1 MSDLIKISCQRTSP
15 NWLQTSSADLA
26 TAISTASAL
35 QGTRLTEAFQAAVA
49 AGASLSE
56 LGACYSQ
63 MNNEFVVN
71 LRDALHDGDL
81 TQVSVLVAIAADQ
94 LSWSQT
100 TINALNGI
108 IAARSLRLV
117 DVVAAELGETAPETV
132 TAADV
137 DAALGR

>member
-1 MSDLIKISCQRTSP
+1 MIFTAITRKYPANEWR
-15 NWLQTSSADLA
+15 QTSSADLA
-26 TAISTASAL
+26 SAITAPAAL
-35 QGTRLTEAFQAAVA
+35 RETRLTDAFQAAVA

-56 LGACYSQ
+56 LGKCYSQ

-81 TQVSVLVAIAADQ
+81 IQVQVLVAIAADQ

-108 IAARSLRLV
+108 IASRVMRLV
-117 DVVAAELGETAPETV
+117 DVVAAELGETAPDAV

-137 DAALGR
+137 DAALGRS